1 MEILLLGIYAFF
13 AWLVFFKFKWLPWN
27 ITTQVITITI
37 PIIGIAAL
45 ILFLNIAAPSSPDV
59 RVMNYVVPINPRVAG
74 KVIEVPVEPN
84 KHVKKGDVLF
94 KLDPVPFQIQVR
106 SAEANVTQLRAKLVS
121 ANANA
126 RNLGEQLK
134 QASSQQGVATA
145 QLALARKRVEQFQ
158 ELSKSGAG
166 NRFDLEQ
173 AQADVAKYE
182 SDLQAARASVAQAQE
197 NLTAKTPAGVQQE
210 VAQVLAQ
217 IAQAEA
223 QLADAQWQLQ
233 ESVQYAPADGTV
245 VALALRPGV
254 MTVPF
259 PAFPAM
265 TFIEDEQWV
274 VAFFAQNEVR
284 NIEPGNEAEIALKT
298 YPGRIIKCKVDA
310 IIWATAQGQLPISGM
325 LPNTGFGPAPDMRLA
340 VKLNPDGK
348 SAELFL
354 APGARGNGA
363 VYSEHHKMIHILRK
377 VFMRVGAKLDW
388 LVLKLH

>member
-1 MEILLLGIYAFF
+1 MEILLLGIYSFF

-27 ITTQVITITI
+27 ITSQVITITI
-37 PIIGIAAL
+37 PIIGITAL

-94 KLDPVPFQIQVR
+94 RLDPLPFEIQVHA
-106 SAEANVTQLRAKLVS
+106 SEANVNSLKAQLIS
-121 ANANA
+121 ATANQ
-126 RNLGEQLK
+126 RNLSQQLK
-134 QASSQQGVATA
+134 EAVSRQGAATT
-145 QLALARKRVEQFQ
+145 QSALARKRVAEFQ
-158 ELSKSGAG
+158 ELVKTGAG

-173 AQADVAKYE
+173 AETDASRAENDLLAAD
-182 SDLQAARASVAQAQE
+182 AAVAQVQE
-197 NLTAKTPAGVQQE
+197 KLAAKTPSGVQDE
-210 VAQVLAQ
+210 VAKVLAQ

-223 QLADAQWQLQ
+223 QLADARWQLG
-233 ESVQYAPADGTV
+233 EAVQYAPADGTV

-265 TFIEDEQWV
+265 TFVEDEQWV

-284 NIEPGNEAEIALKT
+284 NVEAGNEAEIALKT

-325 LPNTGFGPAPDMRLA
+325 LPNTGFGTAPDMRLA
-340 VKLNPDGK
+340 VKLQPDGK
-348 SAELFL
+348 DADLFL

-363 VYSEHHKMIHILRK
+363 VYTEHEKPIQILRK
-377 VFMRVGAKLDW
+377 VFLRISTKLDW